1 MLFTKQRHYES
12 GSRFTKFLSWKLKE
26 QQAERTIFKIRDNQN
41 NVILTKQDQIQSS
54 FESYYKKLF
63 TKISQNNEEEI
74 QSFLDSL
81 DLPTMTEEQNQKLG
95 AVITDSEIQSAI
107 KRLKNNKSPGS
118 DGFPSEWYK
127 VLNKILTPLL
137 LSTFNWALKK
147 AQIPPSWK
155 EAIISMIPKEG
166 KDRLECASYRPI
178 SILNVDYR
186 IYTSV
191 MSKRMEQIFSHT

>member
-1 MLFTKQRHYES
+1 MI
-12 GSRFTKFLSWKLKE
+12 SWKLKK